1 MEKYN
6 LGWIKIHRSILNW
19 EWYSDVNV
27 RLTFIHFLMKA
38 NYEDKKWKGIHIPRG
53 SFISSISHLSS
64 EIGISV
70 RQLRTAIKKLKATNE
85 IATQSTAS
93 NTMITLVSYDKY
105 QQLDKP
111 DDKRATNERQTSDK
125 RATTTKEV
133 KNIRNKEYKN
143 ILLSELSVS
152 DVENENYLLMAQA
165 FQSLFKDNVLSAG
178 GSTAAIDKAKGTWY
192 DDIRK
197 LIEID
202 KVEMESI
209 RKVFIFLK
217 SDPFWK
223 KNILSTSKLR
233 EKFNKLILNANNAP
247 AKRNITREQF
257 EQSIDKHF

>member
-19 EWYSDVNV
+19 EWYTDVNV

-53 SFISSISHLSS
+53 SFISSIGHLSA

-85 IATQSTAS
+85 ITSQSSAS
-93 NTMITLVSYDKY
+93 NTMITVVSYDQY

-111 DDKRATNERQTSDK
+111 DDKRMTNKRQASDK
-125 RATTTKEV
+125 QATTTKEV

-143 ILLSELSVS
+143 RLLSELSVA
-152 DVENENYLLMAQA
+152 DVDKENYLLMAKA
-165 FQSLFKDNVLSAG
+165 FQELFKDNVISAG
-178 GSTAAIDKAKGTWY
+178 GSPASIDKAKGTWY

-197 LIEID
+197 LVEID

-233 EKFNKLILNANNAP
+233 DKFNKLILNANNGP
-247 AKRNITREQF
+247 AKRNITREEF

>member
-1 MEKYN
+1 MEKFN
-6 LGWIKIHRSILNW
+6 LGWIKIHRSILDW
-19 EWYSDVNV
+19 EWYTDVNV
-27 RLTFIHFLMKA
+27 RLTFMHFLMKA

-53 SFISSISHLSS
+53 SFISSISHLSA

-70 RQLRTAIKKLKATNE
+70 RQVRTAIKKLKATNE
-85 IATQSTAS
+85 ITSQSSAS
-93 NTMITLVSYDKY
+93 NTMITIVSYDDY
-105 QQLDKP
+105 QQFDKP
-111 DDKRATNERQTSDK
+111 DDKRMTNQRQTSDK

-133 KNIRNKEYKN
+133 KNIKSKEYKKL
-143 ILLSELSVS
+143 LLSELSVT
-152 DVENENYLLMAQA
+152 DVDKENYLLMAQA
-165 FQSLFKDNVLSAG
+165 FQELFKANVISAG
-178 GSTAAIDKAKGTWY
+178 GSSTAIDKAKGTWY

-197 LIEID
+197 LVEID

-233 EKFNKLILNANNAP
+233 DKFNKLILNANNAP
-247 AKRNITREQF
+247 AKRNITREEF